1 MGSFL
6 DGNTKKLARLSL
18 RRTYSSEFELNYD
31 DLRGN
36 NFMVRRNMA
45 SNFGLSLV
53 SFIKR
58 DNETVM
64 PAGDGKLIVMQ
75 RTNRRIRR

>member
-1 MGSFL
+1 MLGLNL
-6 DGNTKKLARLSL
+6 DDGERLFL
-18 RRTYSSEFELNYD
+18 RRTYSFEFELNYD

-53 SFIKR
+53 SFVKR
-58 DNETVM
+58 DNDSVM
-64 PAGDGKLIVMQ
+64 PAGDGKVIVMQ
-75 RTNRRIRR
+75 RTNRRIFN